1 MSDLFCLD
9 PRLAND
15 CELIEEL
22 DLCSVLLMNDA
33 NYPWFILVP
42 RVVKAFELV
51 NLSEQQ
57 QRQFLAESNTL
68 SHFILGH
75 FKAEKLNV
83 AALGNVVKQLHVH
96 HIGRFA
102 TDVAWPNPV
111 WNAVPA
117 KPYSEVQIANIK
129 QAFRDFAQ
137 NRTTQST

>member
-96 HIGRFA
+96 HIGRFE
-102 TDVAWPNPV
+102 TDVAWPKPV
-111 WNAVPA
+111 WNAVPT
-117 KPYSEVQIANIK
+117 KPYSEVQIVNIK
-129 QAFRDFAQ
+129 QAFRDFGQ
-137 NRTTQST
+137 NRTTQFT